1 MSWDAPTAAAPDRP
15 DRAAPRADLVPSGW
29 WSRVGAQ
36 VVDGLVLIVAWIP
49 LLILS
54 PGEGESL
61 SGGATLAL
69 VLLYAAALL
78 YAPLMLAF
86 NNGQTVGKAAMSI
99 RVVKY
104 YDGAPIGLGRALLR
118 EIPVKGLLSIIP
130 LIDVLWPL
138 WQKENR
144 ALHDLVVDT
153 WVVKT

>member
-1 MSWDAPTAAAPDRP
+1 MSWDAPTAAAPDRLAQP
-15 DRAAPRADLVPSGW
+15 ASLEPSGW

-36 VVDGLVLIVAWIP
+36 VIDGLVLIVAWVP

-61 SGGATLAL
+61 SGGATLAV

-78 YAPLMLAF
+78 YAPLMLAL

-99 RVVKY
+99 RVVRY
-104 YDGAPIGLGRALLR
+104 GDGASIGLGRALLR
-118 EIPVKGLLSIIP
+118 EIPVKGVLSIIP

-138 WQKENR
+138 WQKDNR
-144 ALHDLVVDT
+144 ALHDLVVDS